1 VVRSSDKLR
10 KRAQNRW
17 GEWIDLSKLKCLTEQ
32 FSVSGALCAQRA
44 LMDWCA
50 VD

>member
-1 VVRSSDKLR
+1 VARSSDKLR
-10 KRAQNRW
+10 ERAQDRW
-17 GEWIDLSKLKCLTEQ
+17 GERIDLAKLKCLTEKLG
-32 FSVSGALCAQRA
+32 VSGALCSQRA

>member
-1 VVRSSDKLR
+1 VARSSDKLR
-10 KRAQNRW
+10 KRAQDRW
-17 GEWIDLSKLKCLTEQ
+17 GEWINLAKLKCLTEQ

-44 LMDWCA
+44 LMYWCA